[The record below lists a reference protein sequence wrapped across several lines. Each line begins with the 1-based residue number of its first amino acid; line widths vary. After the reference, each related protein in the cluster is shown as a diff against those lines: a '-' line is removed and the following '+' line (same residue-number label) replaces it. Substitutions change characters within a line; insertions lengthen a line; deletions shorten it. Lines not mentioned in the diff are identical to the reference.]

1 MATGGERVKFH
12 CYGVISQCKR
22 FSQTADVREA
32 CKALVRVWWF
42 DPFEK
47 HRNQLFWWRNC
58 QWERLLLENVG
69 NNSWFIAVS
78 FQHVSDVVG
87 FMCFPFVAAR
97 EVGCHCWCI
106 WSFKIFFVLRVNFKK
121 LGSSIRKLEMMKR
134 YGNHDQLNFFIK
146 VFHIWIPFMYEYL
159 KMIVS
164 LFCVCRGLSLSVDLY
179 SAVWRHKMN
188 PRCVIRYLAHDING

>member
-1 MATGGERVKFH
+1 MPYWHLVSISSCVHVILGKCHLLSCKNQENCSSYDSIQFMEVCWPFKFH

-97 EVGCHCWCI
+97 EVGCYCWCI
-106 WSFKIFFVLRVNFKK
+106 WSFKIFFVFRVNFKK

-134 YGNHDQLNFFIK
+134 YGTCK
-146 VFHIWIPFMYEYL
+146 VVL
-159 KMIVS
+159 KVS
-164 LFCVCRGLSLSVDLY
+164 GF
-179 SAVWRHKMN
+179 
-188 PRCVIRYLAHDING
+188 